1 MKSNDAYDT
10 HLNTGPQTRVTG
22 DETDSDY
29 EVMDEGV
36 GGVIYEVNHEGREED

>member
-22 DETDSDY
+22 DETGSDY
-29 EVMDEGV
+29 GVIDEGD
-36 GGVIYEVNHEGREED
+36 GVIYEVID